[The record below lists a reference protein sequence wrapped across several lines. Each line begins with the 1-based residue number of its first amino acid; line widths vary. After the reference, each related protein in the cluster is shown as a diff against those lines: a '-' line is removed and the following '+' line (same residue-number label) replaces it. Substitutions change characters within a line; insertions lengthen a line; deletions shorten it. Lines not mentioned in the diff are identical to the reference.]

1 MTAFENFVYSILDV
15 CISSDAALVI
25 FLLGGFVLCGMF
37 SILLLIPWLREMP
50 HRFSVAAG
58 AAIPVIVLIYAQV
71 FDLLVSGRKTG
82 IMLALSPVML
92 AFVPSVLSLIDTV
105 RRKSMNRRT
114 RVIVALSCV
123 LVAQLWA
130 ILVLW
135 LATNYGFMGA
145 SC

>member
-1 MTAFENFVYSILDV
+1 M
-15 CISSDAALVI
+15 
-25 FLLGGFVLCGMF
+25 
-37 SILLLIPWLREMP
+37 
-50 HRFSVAAG
+50 
-58 AAIPVIVLIYAQV
+58 IYAQV
-71 FDLLVSGRKTG
+71 FDLLISGRKTG

-92 AFVPSVLSLIDTV
+92 AFVPPVLSLIDTV

-123 LVAQLWA
+123 LVAQLWS